1 MSSGSD
7 AAASAAACH
16 VRDAARLAVESDGC
30 ALPVLPEVALQLL
43 DLTAD
48 IDCDPADI
56 VALFRR
62 DQSLTGHLLKTVN
75 SARYSS
81 GQTVTSIQQAVA
93 RLGLLQVREIVF
105 LISCKCEV
113 FQVHGFE
120 GDVRLSFEK
129 SLATAAF
136 SQEIARFRRL
146 NVEDA
151 FLCGLLHD
159 VGRPVL
165 LQALSDIRRDTQ
177 CGWSDDDVRAAAAEY
192 RIPMAC
198 RLLKSW
204 VLPERI
210 AQTIMFQC
218 TPLEAGSAEVAAA
231 MLNLASDLADLA
243 ISGELDADQICAHP
257 LADVLTLYPEDL
269 QRVVRK
275 GAEIIDWVRSAT

>member
-1 MSSGSD
+1 MPSSSNATPAVEID
-7 AAASAAACH
+7 IRHAAAAAT
-16 VRDAARLAVESDGC
+16 ESNGC

-56 VALFRR
+56 VGLFRR

-93 RLGLLQVREIVF
+93 RMGLLQVREIVF
-105 LISCKCEV
+105 LISCKCKV
-113 FQVHGFE
+113 FYVRGFE
-120 GDVRLSFEK
+120 DDVRRSFEK

-136 SQEIARFRRL
+136 SQEIARLRRL

-165 LQALSDIRRDTQ
+165 LQTMSDLRTASG
-177 CGWSDDDVRAAAAEY
+177 CGWSNEVIRDAAAEF
-192 RIPMAC
+192 RVPMAC
-198 RLLKSW
+198 RLVHSW
-204 VLPERI
+204 DLPERI
-210 AQTIMFQC
+210 SETIFHQS
-218 TPLEAGSAEVAAA
+218 TPLEAPHSEIPAA
-231 MLNLASDLADLA
+231 MLNLAIDLADRA
-243 ISGELDADQICAHP
+243 ISGNLDADQECTHP
-257 LADVLTLYPEDL
+257 LSDVLTLYPEDL
-269 QRVVRK
+269 KRVVRK
-275 GAEIIDWVRSAT
+275 GADIIDWVRSSA